1 MSAGAVARALRAY
14 PTLLRVGLAGAVA
27 YRAEMLIW
35 MLTTTMPLVSL
46 ALWSA
51 VAASAPIGRFG
62 ARDFTAYF
70 LATLIVR
77 QLTGSWLVWEMNMEI
92 RNGSLSQRLLK
103 PIHPLLVYSAEN
115 LAAIPLRALLCVPVA
130 ALALVGAGGERFR
143 AAPATLALFAAALL
157 GAWLLNFFTM
167 ALIGALAFVMESSTA
182 IFQIYLAGFMI
193 FAGYLVPLE
202 LFPPA
207 LQQIAAVLPFRYT
220 LAFPVEVVTGLL
232 EPDAALRDLAIQWAF
247 AVGTAAAALLAWRAG
262 VRRFA
267 AFGG

>member
-1 MSAGAVARALRAY
+1 MSSGVVRALRAY
-14 PTLLRVGLAGAVA
+14 PTLLRVGFAGAVA

-51 VAASAPIGRFG
+51 VAESAPVGRLG

-70 LATLIVR
+70 LVTLIVR
-77 QLTGSWLVWEMNMEI
+77 QLTSSWLVWEMNADI
-92 RNGSLSQRLLK
+92 KSGALAQRLLR
-103 PIHPLLVYSAEN
+103 PLHPLVAYSADN
-115 LAAIPLRALLCVPVA
+115 LAALPLRALLCVPVA
-130 ALALVGAGGERFR
+130 VIVLAASGERLPTEPR
-143 AAPATLALFAAALL
+143 VLLLAAAAMA
-157 GAWLLNFFTM
+157 GAWLLNFLVT
-167 ALIGALAFVMESSTA
+167 AVIGALAFFMESSTA
-182 IFQIYLAGFMI
+182 VFEVYLAAFMI

-207 LQQIAAVLPFRYT
+207 LRAVAAALPFRYT
-220 LAFPVEVVTGLL
+220 LAYPVELLTGMLAFDRAL
-232 EPDAALRDLAIQWAF
+232 TELAFQWAYVAVMGVAALF
-247 AVGTAAAALLAWRAG
+247 AWRAG